1 VRYTAFWGMDNSA
14 RIYDQ
19 ADLRRLFGFLTSV
32 RGRGGAPQAVDLL
45 PAGVEEG
52 GIQLGVG
59 HPERAFVLALDA
71 TGGYGVQS
79 KLAPW
84 PEPIEFDCGNEVV
97 DFKPAWTRVTPADA
111 IRAAHDYVRTGALP
125 VWLTF
130 DPNV

>member
-1 VRYTAFWGMDNSA
+1 MDNSA
-14 RIYDQ
+14 RICDQ

-45 PAGVEEG
+45 PAGVGDG

-59 HPERAFVLALDA
+59 HPDRAFVLALDA

-84 PEPIEFDCGNEVV
+84 PEPIAFDCGNEVV
-97 DFKPAWTRVTPADA
+97 DFQPAWTRITPADA
-111 IRAAHDYVRTGALP
+111 IRAA
-125 VWLTF
+125 
-130 DPNV
+130 N